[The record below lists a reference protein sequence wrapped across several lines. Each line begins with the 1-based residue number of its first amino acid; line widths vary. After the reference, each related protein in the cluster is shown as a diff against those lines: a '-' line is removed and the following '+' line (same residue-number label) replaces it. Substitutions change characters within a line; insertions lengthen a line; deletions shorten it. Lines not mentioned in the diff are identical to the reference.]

1 MSKVDLKDKARVQE
15 YLSWLEARVKELE
28 GLIRVTNC
36 PCCIDGSGAYH
47 DSNGEPVQCQWCLT
61 TDSIRNPQE
70 RTK

>member
-28 GLIRVTNC
+28 GLIVMAACSNC
-36 PCCIDGSGAYH
+36 NGSGVYH
-47 DSNGEPVQCQWCLT
+47 LSNGEPAQCQWCYE